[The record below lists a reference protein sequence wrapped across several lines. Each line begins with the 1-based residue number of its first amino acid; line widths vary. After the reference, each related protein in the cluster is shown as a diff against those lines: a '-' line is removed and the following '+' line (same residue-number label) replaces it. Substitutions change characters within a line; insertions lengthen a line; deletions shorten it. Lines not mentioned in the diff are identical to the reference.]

1 MGLLVFGLVSFCIVL
16 ASDILLMTIALVC

>member
-1 MGLLVFGLVSFCIVL
+1 L